1 VTVRR
6 SDSGT
11 VILDGVCPVE
21 DAEALL
27 QLLQTMPGAVLD
39 WTQCRQLHTAV
50 LQVVLASG
58 LDPIGPC
65 GDAWVSRWLAPKPP
79 QKGTKA

>member
-6 SDSGT
+6 RDSGT
-11 VILDGVCPVE
+11 VILDGECPVE

-39 WTQCRQLHTAV
+39 WTPCRRLHTAV

-58 LDPIGPC
+58 SVPVGPC
-65 GDAWVSRWLAPKPP
+65 GDAWVAQWLAPKLS
-79 QKGTKA
+79 QKGTQR